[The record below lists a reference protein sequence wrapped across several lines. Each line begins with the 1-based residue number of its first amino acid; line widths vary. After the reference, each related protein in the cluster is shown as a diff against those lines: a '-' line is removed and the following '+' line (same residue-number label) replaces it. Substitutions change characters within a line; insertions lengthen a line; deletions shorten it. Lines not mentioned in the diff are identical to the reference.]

1 MKRGRGPPVNVSLR
15 ALALALSL
23 VGGASAFAA
32 ETPPP
37 PPTPQELEQRL
48 SSVEQQLQVAEESLR
63 FVETQYSQRPEPDE
77 EQARSRRYSDA
88 EIQYLLG
95 DWSAASVHFYD
106 LVSDPAFR
114 SHPRYADALYFLA
127 DALYQQKNDIGARL
141 YLRELLSQPT
151 PTARHRDALTR
162 YLAIS
167 GRLNLFDDVETYV
180 EQARTLFGGQ
190 LPPDVQYVQAKW
202 LFRRTDLPAAER
214 IARARSAFSPLAQ
227 AHGGPYQLQAGYHM
241 AVLSMQAGE
250 LPLAILQFQQLLT
263 PLSNEGG
270 SAPAATPGKPVTR
283 STADTDTRRIRE
295 LSLMSLGRLL
305 YEAGRFDEALDRYG
319 QVSQD
324 SESFPESLYEIAW
337 TQVRKGN
344 HQEAKNAVDILL
356 LVAPDSRLAPDA
368 KLLQGH
374 LLQKLKRYD
383 EAIASYDELIGTFRP
398 VREKVDALL
407 NANRDP
413 VAYFERLLA
422 RTDTVPDVRTL
433 LPPLALKYAS
443 TEREVSR
450 AVKMVGDIDTGKKGA
465 VDARELAARILRA
478 LDSRKLETFPE
489 LQEGFTRADA
499 VETAVTHAESTLVE
513 VEGLALEPSLTSQ
526 ERDRLAPLRRERD
539 ALAARFAT
547 LPTTQKGLEERLRR
561 MQTRVD
567 AVDREAFRLGTEIQ
581 GLHAIASAVRKW
593 VDDTRLLR
601 QTPPDEEQEFLV
613 QLQAEVQT
621 LNDLQLELDRTRGRL
636 ADERNSAAASLSGE
650 QAIRGR
656 YAAALRSEHEVLS
669 EAERRQSPTAVLT
682 HSHQVRERGE
692 ALRKRVAEAQAALRT
707 QVDQRGQRIRAK
719 VLAEQHLLERYEAE
733 VAAVSGNAKQ
743 LVGRIAY
750 DSIRRV
756 RRQFYDLVLKAD
768 VGVVDVA
775 FTEKQDKTTNIQ
787 KVSAQKAEA
796 LRALDA
802 DFRDVLS
809 EEGR

>member
-1 MKRGRGPPVNVSLR
+1 MSLR
-15 ALALALSL
+15 ALALALGL
-23 VGGASAFAA
+23 VGGASAWAA
-32 ETPPP
+32 EPPPPPP

-48 SSVEQQLQVAEESLR
+48 TSVEKQLQLAEESLR
-63 FVETQYSQRPEPDE
+63 FVETQYSQRAEPDE

-95 DWSAASVHFYD
+95 DWNAASVLFYD
-106 LVSDPAFR
+106 LVSDPGFR
-114 SHPRYADALYFLA
+114 GHPRYADALYFLA

-151 PTARHRDALTR
+151 PSTRHRDALTR
-162 YLAIS
+162 FLAIS
-167 GRLNLFDDVETYV
+167 GRLNVFDGVEAYV
-180 EQARTLFGGQ
+180 EQARTLYGGQ
-190 LPPDVQYVQAKW
+190 LPADVQYVQAKW
-202 LFRRTDLPAAER
+202 LFRRTDLPASER
-214 IARARSAFSPLAQ
+214 ISRARSAFAPLAQ
-227 AHGGPYQLQAGYHM
+227 VPGGPYQLQAGYHM
-241 AVLSMQAGE
+241 AVLSMQSGE
-250 LPLAILQFQQLLT
+250 LPLSILQFQQLLT
-263 PLSNEGG
+263 PLSNEQTA
-270 SAPAATPGKPVTR
+270 APVSTPGKPVTR
-283 STADTDTRRIRE
+283 STTDTDTKRIRE

-319 QVSQD
+319 QVPQD

-344 HQEAKNAVDILL
+344 HQEAKNAIDILL
-356 LVAPDSRLAPDA
+356 LVAPDARLAPDA

-383 EAIASYDELIGTFRP
+383 EAIAAYDELIGTFRP
-398 VREKVDALL
+398 VREKVDLLL

-443 TEREVSR
+443 TEREVSS
-450 AVKMVGDIDTGKKGA
+450 AVKMVGDIDSGKKGT

-478 LDSRKLETFPE
+478 LDARKLETFPE
-489 LQEGFTRADA
+489 LQAGFTRADA
-499 VETAVTHAESTLVE
+499 VETAVTHVDAALVE
-513 VEGLALEPSLTSQ
+513 VEGLTLEPSLTSQ
-526 ERDRLAPLRRERD
+526 EKDRLQLLRRESD
-539 ALAARFAT
+539 ALAARFGK
-547 LPTTQKGLEERLRR
+547 LPTTQKEMEERLRR
-561 MQTRVD
+561 MQYRVD
-567 AVDREAFRLGTEIQ
+567 AVDRDAFRLGTEIQ
-581 GLHAIASAVRKW
+581 GLHAIASSVRKW

-601 QTPPDEEQEFLV
+601 QTPPDEEREFLV
-613 QLQAEVQT
+613 QLQGEVQT
-621 LNDLQLELDRTRGRL
+621 LNDLQAELDRTRGRL
-636 ADERNSAAASLSGE
+636 ADERNSAAASLAGE

-656 YAAALRSEHEVLS
+656 YAAALRSQHEVLS
-669 EAERRQSPTAVLT
+669 EAERRQTPTAVLT
-682 HSHQVRERGE
+682 HAHQVRERGE
-692 ALRKRVAEAQAALRT
+692 ALKKRVVEAQLALRAK
-707 QVDQRGQRIRAK
+707 VDQRGQRIRAK
-719 VLAEQHLLERYEAE
+719 VQAEQSLLERYEAE